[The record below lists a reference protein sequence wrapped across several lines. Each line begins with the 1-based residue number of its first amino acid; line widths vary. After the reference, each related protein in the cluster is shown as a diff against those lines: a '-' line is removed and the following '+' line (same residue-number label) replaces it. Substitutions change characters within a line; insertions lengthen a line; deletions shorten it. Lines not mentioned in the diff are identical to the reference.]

1 MSRRW
6 SVAWNLAGVA
16 RLLPSRSGR
25 LPPSRTRRPGGQA
38 VPRPRSAAHDGAVGR
53 CSVSGRS
60 NSKPFRGR
68 RCRLPC
74 RRGLANRRVRATISS
89 APGESMRAADQ
100 RTKDCGLLRR
110 NFHKCL
116 ILPIVVFQLRK
127 ISRRRSTG
135 SSIAQRRRRHAEIL
149 AHRSGQMHRL
159 FAVRNGLFVR
169 KHRSVQPRPSRIKVF
184 DFHDEGRKVP
194 YTCTVAKSRSA
205 TSVAATQHVPR
216 LARPAPSPMS
226 MRTGRA

>member
-110 NFHKCL
+110 NCHKCL

-169 KHRSVQPRPSRIKVF
+169 KHRSVQPRPSRIKVLISTTKA
-184 DFHDEGRKVP
+184 GKCPIPVRSAPKPGVSTLVP
-194 YTCTVAKSRSA
+194 SRRSRSM
-205 TSVAATQHVPR
+205 
-216 LARPAPSPMS
+216 PAPAP
-226 MRTGRA
+226 RW